1 MPTLEEIEELTTRY
15 AAAHDQVRD
24 LVREIE
30 ARIARIKRESS
41 ARLHDAVKTLSA
53 RYGELYI
60 ALDGAKSQ
68 FETKKTRTFSG
79 VKVGYLKLPGRVEI
93 RDEEK
98 TIALIRETVP
108 KAQAEL
114 LIRAR
119 ESVDKKACAD
129 LTAADLK
136 RLGIRITDD
145 TDVIVI
151 KPTDSEIDKL
161 VAALLAA
168 TAAEQEAA

>member
-1 MPTLEEIEELTTRY
+1 MPTLDEIEELTTRY
-15 AAAHDQVRD
+15 AIAHD
-24 LVREIE
+24 LVRDIVHEIE
-30 ARIARIKRESS
+30 ARIARIKYESS
-41 ARLHDAVKTLSA
+41 ARLHDAVKA
-53 RYGELYI
+53 MAVRYGELYT
-60 ALDGAKSQ
+60 ALDGSKTQ
-68 FETKKTRTFSG
+68 FEVKKTRTFSG
-79 VKVGYLKLPGRVEI
+79 VKVGYQKQPGRLEI
-93 RDEEK
+93 RDEEN

-108 KAQAEL
+108 AAQAEL

-151 KPTDSEIDKL
+151 KPTDGEIDKL
-161 VAALLAA
+161 VAALLSA
-168 TAAEQEAA
+168 AAEQEAA